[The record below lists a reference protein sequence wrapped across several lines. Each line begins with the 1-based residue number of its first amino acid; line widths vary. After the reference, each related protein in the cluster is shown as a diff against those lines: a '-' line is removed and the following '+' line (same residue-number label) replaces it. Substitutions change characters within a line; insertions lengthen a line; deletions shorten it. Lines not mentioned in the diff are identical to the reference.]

1 MMMTKKKEKRVSKAL
16 IGKINSAKRGIKK
29 VTPATKEELRSCYL
43 ALSSLRRKDLIVSFR
58 VSTPTPFSLFLLS
71 PFPTLSFH

>member
-1 MMMTKKKEKRVSKAL
+1 MKRKRRRKKEKVSKAL

-43 ALSSLRRKDLIVSFR
+43 ALSSLRRKDLIVSSR
-58 VSTPTPFSLFLLS
+58 D
-71 PFPTLSFH
+71 